1 MRKVCKCGKEWIIG
15 DLAFSGLYEC
25 PECEAKRMQRKYGK
39 LATPYPVGVTVT
51 YSKGCYL

>member
-25 PECEAKRMQRKYGK
+25 PECEQKRMQRKYGR
-39 LATPYPVGVTVT
+39 LATPYPQGVTVT
-51 YSKGCYL
+51 YLGGQAI